1 MVASLRIVRDDAG
14 KKLGPN
20 QAHFPPNPQIS
31 HRESAQLDLDL
42 TTTNQ
47 ALRNRGAKL
56 TLYVVPGRGT
66 IGVRGTWTDAAGVR
80 KQRKAG
86 LGCPATP
93 GGLIEAEQIATA
105 MHQAISEG
113 IDPTTVVL
121 RAKHQPGQVIPEKPI
136 TVAEAIATY
145 EKDYWQTRKRL
156 PNTELTWERYLAIL
170 NRLPANGV
178 LSLGLLQRILLETTE
193 PDSRTRQMTC
203 MQFERLLKQ
212 SGVEGSEQLRML
224 RGNYKP
230 AEREL
235 PTDEQ
240 LVQFIDVIRPT
251 KWGWC
256 LAAMAT
262 FGCRPGEVPSL
273 QLHKDGTADCLS
285 IKEKLRLPVPRT
297 CFAYPK
303 EWIDRWAL
311 HEVQIPTGPLE
322 EARWIKPNQFDSA
335 DSERW
340 VAAWRGARQ
349 AQIYK
354 ETIAEIFG
362 ADYRFDIYD
371 MRHRWAVRS
380 IEANVNQSL
389 CAQSMGHSLQMHEQ
403 RYQRWMTATDLRA
416 AMAKLTM

>member
-1 MVASLRIVRDDAG
+1 M
-14 KKLGPN
+14 
-20 QAHFPPNPQIS
+20 
-31 HRESAQLDLDL
+31 DLDL

-121 RAKHQPGQVIPEKPI
+121 RAKHQPGQVIPEKPL
-136 TVAEAIATY
+136 TVAEAIATF
-145 EKDYWQTRKRL
+145 EKDYWQTRNRL
-156 PNTELTWERYLAIL
+156 PNTELTWQRYQAVL
-170 NRLPANGV
+170 NRLPAKGA
-178 LSLGLLQRILLETTE
+178 LSLGLLQRTLLETTE
-193 PDSRTRQMTC
+193 PDSRTREMTC
-203 MQFERLLKQ
+203 ILFENLLDKC
-212 SGVEGSEQLRML
+212 GVEGREKLSKL
-224 RGNYKP
+224 RGDYEAK
-230 AEREL
+230 ERKL
-235 PTDEQ
+235 PTDTQ
-240 LVQFIDVIRPT
+240 LVQLIDVIRPT

-256 LAAMAT
+256 LAAMAA

-273 QLHKDGTADCLS
+273 QLHDDGTADCLS
-285 IKEKLRLPVPRT
+285 IKQKKKLPGERA
-297 CFAYPK
+297 CFACPK

-311 HEVQIPTGPLE
+311 HEVEIPTGPLA
-322 EARWIKPNQFDSA
+322 EARWIKPEQFDSFEN
-335 DSERW
+335 ERW
-340 VAAWRGARQ
+340 VAAWRGGRQ

-362 ADYRFDIYD
+362 ADYRLDIYD
-371 MRHRWAVRS
+371 LRHRWAVRS
-380 IEANVNQSL
+380 IETNVNQSL
-389 CAQSMGHSLQMHEQ
+389 SAASMGHTLQEHER
-403 RYQRWMTATDLRA
+403 RYQRWMKKTDLRA

>member
-1 MVASLRIVRDDAG
+1 MASFRIMRDNSG

-47 ALRNRGAKL
+47 VLRNRGAKL

-121 RAKHQPGQVIPEKPI
+121 RAKHQPGQVIPEKAI
-136 TVAEAIATY
+136 TVAETVAAF

-156 PNTELTWERYLAIL
+156 PSTELTWERYQQVLK
-170 NRLPANGV
+170 RLPSNGV
-178 LSLGLLQRILLETTE
+178 LSLGLLQRTLLETTE
-193 PDSRTRQMTC
+193 PDSRSREMVC
-203 MQFERLLKQ
+203 ILFEKLLEQ
-212 SGVEGSEQLRML
+212 SGVEGRKQLRKL

-240 LVQFIDVIRPT
+240 LVQLIDVIRPT

-273 QLHKDGTADCLS
+273 QLHDDGTAKCIS
-285 IKEKLRLPVPRT
+285 IKEKLQLPSTRT

-311 HEVQIPTGPLE
+311 HEVEIPTGPLE

-335 DSERW
+335 QNERW

-349 AQIYK
+349 ARIYK

-362 ADYRFDIYD
+362 ADYKFDVYD

-389 CAQSMGHSLQMHEQ
+389 CAESMGHSHDCHEKT
-403 RYQRWMTATDLRA
+403 YHRWKKDTDLRA